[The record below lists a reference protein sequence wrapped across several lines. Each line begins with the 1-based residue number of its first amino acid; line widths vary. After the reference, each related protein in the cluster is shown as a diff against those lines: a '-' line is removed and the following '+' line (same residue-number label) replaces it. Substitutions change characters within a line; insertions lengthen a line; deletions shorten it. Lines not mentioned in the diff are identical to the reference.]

1 MGSQPSSLPS
11 NRHLKGFVV
20 TKQLSARRKINSST
34 LSKKLSYSEIL
45 TLVEYDAHDF
55 LDKSA
60 YAKDKLKTP
69 HSEKIISL
77 SEITDLTESED
88 NHPKK
93 LRTFPTAVSKP
104 NATKKAS
111 ILKENGTSQIC
122 PLPKIVTVQ
131 GKDKHTKDAPNK
143 SSYISR
149 NNGKNMEQTT
159 EFNHLDH
166 WVHKND
172 PYIEKSDIHHHTTS
186 NQHESATKSGENK
199 MDAKLNKMDTKQEVK
214 EEDGNIN
221 EEIVVI
227 DSVPEDVFEE
237 QKREKREKIIKTV
250 KDISTCQHER
260 TTDGYYTESLRTDI
274 YEMYQF
280 YFSFKNHSLERRVR
294 FRHEVLE
301 DIMKAEDNILIIFC
315 RLSREIMKN
324 GYRNSEGK
332 SVAGLFKPLRNMLGF
347 LMNLSD
353 LSNPIVCKTILD
365 QTEFM
370 NSLIQKLNELATPH
384 LNKELKENDTILLGL
399 YMGICHNIAQKEEL
413 TSELR
418 EVGIVE
424 AVKPYLNSY
433 QERKQLTSLAV
444 LANVINE
451 EESEILKSN
460 EGLIEYTIKSLKQA
474 MNNKM
479 RRTGFGWSVRETVR
493 TIRMVAKNDNNK
505 RTVYTCGAVP
515 LLVEL
520 ANQPGDAEE
529 QREAVEALWSLSFDQ
544 QIQTEIIND
553 QECGVIDT
561 FVKLYK
567 SAEDK
572 GVRRICGKALWTMK
586 SSLKNCQHYKKIGEE
601 FSFLPVTPR
610 ESEQRDTHVMVSY
623 NWGHQSIVKEI
634 CGQLRNNGIKVW
646 MDIDDM
652 HGSTLQAMAHAVEK
666 ADIVLVCY
674 SQNYKNSDNCRAEAE
689 YAFQLKKKVIPL
701 KMEKA
706 YKPDGWLGFII
717 GAKLFYDFSGK
728 YPFEKKMTELIN
740 EVQSSLQ
747 TMKGVKIQVPNA
759 EVQVQ
764 VIPQQ
769 SASSTSAAALVPVP
783 RTKSSDVEK
792 VKKWSPQHV
801 GKWLDKNQLPRNLLG
816 RLSGLEIAFLHV
828 LVQESP
834 DVFYKTIADQ
844 LSVKDI
850 LTMAK
855 LRFALEAL
863 DVNI

>member
-1 MGSQPSSLPS
+1 MYFACNEMIEWVPNHPVCHQTG
-11 NRHLKGFVV
+11 
-20 TKQLSARRKINSST
+20 I
-34 LSKKLSYSEIL
+34 SKDLFAD
-45 TLVEYDAHDF
+45 V
-55 LDKSA
+55 
-60 YAKDKLKTP
+60 KDKLIKRP

-77 SEITDLTESED
+77 SEITDLTESEAS
-88 NHPKK
+88 HPKK
-93 LRTFPTAVSKP
+93 LNSFPTVVSKP
-104 NATKKAS
+104 NTIKKAS
-111 ILKENGTSQIC
+111 ILKENGSSQIYQ
-122 PLPKIVTVQ
+122 LPKIVTVR
-131 GKDKHTKDAPNK
+131 GKDNHTKEATNK
-143 SSYISR
+143 STYISR
-149 NNGKNMEQTT
+149 NDGKGMEQTT
-159 EFNHLDH
+159 DFDHLDH

-172 PYIEKSDIHHHTTS
+172 PYVEKSDIPHHTTS
-186 NQHESATKSGENK
+186 NQHESVTKRGENK
-199 MDAKLNKMDTKQEVK
+199 MDAKQEVK
-214 EEDGNIN
+214 EDDENIN

-227 DSVPEDVFEE
+227 DSVPEDVFEQ
-237 QKREKREKIIKTV
+237 QKREKREKIMKAI

-260 TTDGYYTESLRTDI
+260 TTDGHYTDTLRADI
-274 YEMYQF
+274 LEMYQF
-280 YFSFKNHSLERRVR
+280 YFSFKKHSFERRVR

-301 DIMKAEDNILIIFC
+301 DILKAEDNIIIIFC
-315 RLSREIMKN
+315 RLSQEIMKN
-324 GYRNSEGK
+324 GYRNAEGK
-332 SVAGLFKPLRNMLGF
+332 SVTGLFKPLRNMLGF
-347 LMNLSD
+347 LMNFSD
-353 LSNPIVCKTILD
+353 SMNPIVCKTILD

-370 NSLIQKLNELATPH
+370 NTLIQKFNELATPH
-384 LNKELKENDTILLGL
+384 LNKELKENDTILLGI
-399 YMGICHNIAQKEEL
+399 YMGISHNIAQKEEL
-413 TSELR
+413 TGGLR

-433 QERKQLTSLAV
+433 QERKQLTSLAI

-460 EGLIEYTIKSLKQA
+460 EGLITYTIKSLKSG
-474 MNNKM
+474 MNDKM
-479 RRTGFGWSVRETVR
+479 RRNGIGWSVRETVR

-505 RTVYTCGAVP
+505 RTVYTCGAIP

-544 QIQTEIIND
+544 QIQAEIIND
-553 QECGVIDT
+553 QDCGVIDT
-561 FVKLYK
+561 FVNLYK

-586 SSLKNCQHYKKIGEE
+586 NSLKNSEHYKKIGEE

-623 NWGHQSIVKEI
+623 NWGHQSIVREI
-634 CGQLRNNGIKVW
+634 CGQLRNHGIKVW

-674 SQNYKNSDNCRAEAE
+674 SQNYKKSDNCRAEAE

-706 YKPDGWLGFII
+706 YKADGWLGFII

-747 TMKGVKIQVPNA
+747 NMKGVTIQVPNA

-764 VIPQQ
+764 VTPQQ
-769 SASSTSAAALVPVP
+769 STSSTSAAA
-783 RTKSSDVEK
+783 SSEQNSRCFLENWIKKFTDVISAVQE
-792 VKKWSPQHV
+792 VKNTVHLSM
-801 GKWLDKNQLPRNLLG
+801 NLLG

>member
-34 LSKKLSYSEIL
+34 LSKKFSYSEIL

-55 LDKSA
+55 FDKSA
-60 YAKDKLKTP
+60 YVKDKLIKRP

-77 SEITDLTESED
+77 SEITDLTESEAS
-88 NHPKK
+88 HPKK
-93 LRTFPTAVSKP
+93 LNSFPTVVSKP
-104 NATKKAS
+104 NNTKKAS
-111 ILKENGTSQIC
+111 ILKENGSSQIY
-122 PLPKIVTVQ
+122 PLPKIVTVNE
-131 GKDKHTKDAPNK
+131 KDKHIKDATNK
-143 SSYISR
+143 STCISR
-149 NNGKNMEQTT
+149 NHGKDMEETT
-159 EFNHLDH
+159 DFDHLNHG
-166 WVHKND
+166 VHKND
-172 PYIEKSDIHHHTTS
+172 PYVQKSDIHPQTTS
-186 NQHESATKSGENK
+186 NEHKSATKSGENK
-199 MDAKLNKMDTKQEVK
+199 MDAKQEVK
-214 EEDGNIN
+214 EDNENIN

-227 DSVPEDVFEE
+227 DSVPEDVFEQ
-237 QKREKREKIIKTV
+237 QKREKREKIIKAI
-250 KDISTCQHER
+250 KDISKCQNER
-260 TTDGYYTESLRTDI
+260 TTEGHYTDTLRADI
-274 YEMYQF
+274 LEMYQF
-280 YFSFKNHSLERRVR
+280 YFSFKNYSFERRVR

-301 DIMKAEDNILIIFC
+301 DILKAEDNIIITFC
-315 RLSREIMKN
+315 RLSQEIMKN

-332 SVAGLFKPLRNMLGF
+332 SVVGLFKPLRNMLGF
-347 LMNLSD
+347 LMNFSD
-353 LSNPIVCKTILD
+353 LMNPIVCKTILD

-370 NSLIQKLNELATPH
+370 NTLIQKLNELATPH
-384 LNKELKENDTILLGL
+384 LNKDLKENDTILLGL
-399 YMGICHNIAQKEEL
+399 YMGISHNIAQKEEL
-413 TSELR
+413 TGGFR

-433 QERKQLTSLAV
+433 QERKQLTSLAI

-460 EGLIEYTIKSLKQA
+460 EGLITFTIKSLKRG
-474 MNNKM
+474 MNDKM
-479 RRTGFGWSVRETVR
+479 RRNGIGWSVRETVR

-505 RTVYTCGAVP
+505 TTVYTCGAVP

-520 ANQPGDAEE
+520 ANQPGDADE

-544 QIQTEIIND
+544 QIQAEIIND
-553 QECGVIDT
+553 PECGVIDT

-586 SSLKNCQHYKKIGEE
+586 NSLKNSQHYKKVGEE

-610 ESEQRDTHVMVSY
+610 ESEQRDTHVMISY

-652 HGSTLQAMAHAVEK
+652 HGSTLQAMANAVEN

-706 YKPDGWLGFII
+706 YKADGWLGFII

-728 YPFEKKMTELIN
+728 YPFEKKVTELIN

-747 TMKGVKIQVPNA
+747 NMKGVTIQVPNA

-769 SASSTSAAALVPVP
+769 SASTTSAAASVPVS

-801 GKWLDKNQLPRNLLG
+801 GKWLDKNQLPRNLMG

-850 LTMAK
+850 
-855 LRFALEAL
+855 
-863 DVNI
+863 